1 MEDDKNSIIVIL
13 SSDEEKEKSSERK
26 KEVEEEII
34 LEQKIF
40 ENEPKKKKFHRRNSY
55 YLRVGERIVLPVL
68 IFLHDPSSFSEIH
81 FLELISTLKE
91 LLPSHFG
98 SLEDGTL
105 FTTKYL
111 DSNQLLHHSVGS
123 LKFTYQFRPLSR
135 ARCCIL
141 TKKNSLTTNPSVV
154 QSEDSFSEGEEEEKD
169 GIPKQSFKPHS
180 EKYEGFTITKYT
192 LIIEALAIDQDKDS
206 SLSSSLKYRPIL
218 TDPNLTN
225 KKTKVIS
232 RYFIPENRDSTNNS
246 KKQKTNCGKAKK
258 F

>member
-1 MEDDKNSIIVIL
+1 M
-13 SSDEEKEKSSERK
+13 
-26 KEVEEEII
+26 
-34 LEQKIF
+34 
-40 ENEPKKKKFHRRNSY
+40 
-55 YLRVGERIVLPVL
+55 
-68 IFLHDPSSFSEIH
+68 
-81 FLELISTLKE
+81 
-91 LLPSHFG
+91 
-98 SLEDGTL
+98 
-105 FTTKYL
+105 
-111 DSNQLLHHSVGS
+111 GS

-232 RYFIPENRDSTNNS
+232 RYFSKFNYFFKTLIVNS
-246 KKQKTNCGKAKK
+246 NFFQFQRIEIQPIIRRSRKQIVEKPKNFSRSNKKKLQKKV
-258 F
+258 FYY